1 MMQNSS
7 SALLEEFLDKYVAH
21 AYLVHIDQSDEIFK
35 HYKNIIDCFENSCDE
50 EPILQYF
57 QELAHLKMELDIP
70 YAALANEIAGLKNML
85 LSKEHSPEQITYL
98 VKVFQKIS
106 NSVAEI
112 YLGDYLKRL
121 LHTNNMRISSFSEIL
136 ELDIVRFYK
145 EHLLWLNKLSE
156 AIQKKDTEHF
166 PQLDPNHCNFGN
178 WLHNRGRSFIQNN
191 SKYTRIETIHKNL
204 HIFAQKIKT
213 ILEHKEYFILI
224 SYLEKCELLSLS
236 LGTELI
242 LIDNIEINKKV
253 TKDALTGALNRHAF
267 RPIFETHYELSYAT
281 QNSFVLAMMDLDNFK
296 SINDRY
302 GHIAGDEM
310 LRTFTKCVQDNIRN
324 SDVVVRYGG
333 EEFVLFLPSV
343 SIEKAFEVLE
353 RIREDFAKRELD
365 IDGKRLSTSVSIGAT
380 LVEPKMP
387 FASSFVDEYVMIADK
402 KLYEAK
408 TSGKNKVVV

>member
-1 MMQNSS
+1 MIQNTSS
-7 SALLEEFLDKYVAH
+7 TLLEEFLDKYVAH
-21 AYLVHIDQSDEIFK
+21 AYLVHIDQSDAIFQS
-35 HYKNIIDCFENSCDE
+35 YKNIMGCFEKSCNE
-50 EPILQYF
+50 ETILQYF
-57 QELAHLKMELDIP
+57 QELAHLKMKLDIP
-70 YAALANEIAGLKNML
+70 YAALANEIAGLKNMM
-85 LSKEHSPEQITYL
+85 LSKEYSSEKIAYL

-112 YLGDYLKRL
+112 YLEDYLKRL
-121 LHTNNMRISSFSEIL
+121 LHTNNMRLSSFSEIL

-145 EHLLWLNKLSE
+145 EHLMWLNKLSE
-156 AIQKKDTEHF
+156 AIQKKDIEDF
-166 PQLDPNHCNFGN
+166 PELDPNHCNFGN
-178 WLHNRGRSFIQNN
+178 WLHDRGRSFIQNN

-267 RPIFETHYELSYAT
+267 RPVFETHYELSYAT

-296 SINDRY
+296 NINDVY

-310 LRTFTKCVQDNIRN
+310 LRTFVKCVQENIRN
-324 SDVVVRYGG
+324 SDVIVRYGG

-343 SIEKAFEVLE
+343 STEKAFDVLE
-353 RIREDFAKRELD
+353 RIREDFAKRKID
-365 IDGKRLSTSVSIGAT
+365 IDGQTLSTSVSIGAT
-380 LVEPKMP
+380 LIEPKIP
-387 FASSFVDEYVMIADK
+387 FVNSFVDEYVMIADK

-408 TSGKNKVVV
+408 TNGKNKVVI